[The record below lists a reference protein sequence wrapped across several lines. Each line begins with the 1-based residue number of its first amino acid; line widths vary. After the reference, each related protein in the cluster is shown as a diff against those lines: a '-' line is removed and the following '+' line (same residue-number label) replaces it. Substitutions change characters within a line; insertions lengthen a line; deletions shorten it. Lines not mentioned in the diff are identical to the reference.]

1 MSVSEELG
9 TSRRRGAIHQS
20 VYCAVMT
27 RLNVTKRRERR
38 RRAVGGEGV
47 EIEERCGG
55 EVNLFEERGR
65 WDRKRENNCV

>member
-1 MSVSEELG
+1 MSVSEEMG

-38 RRAVGGEGV
+38 RRAVGGEG
-47 EIEERCGG
+47 
-55 EVNLFEERGR
+55 
-65 WDRKRENNCV
+65 